1 MYIRN
6 QFEAFASGTRRT
18 LQSAAMQPVVAAL
31 TDEDLEAVAYYYES
45 VSVTAYPGDIWGQS
59 KN

>member
-1 MYIRN
+1 
-6 QFEAFASGTRRT
+6 
-18 LQSAAMQPVVAAL
+18 VAAL
-31 TDEDLEAVAYYYES
+31 TDEDLEAVAHYYES